1 MCLQK
6 REQGS
11 KGTNWA
17 IFLLCFSAVFREG
30 IEAVVFLAG
39 VSTTESVTAIPIAAV
54 VGIICGLACGFI
66 LFFTCVPASSHL
78 ASWVSRPLPAIFPA
92 PEASSFRLV
101 ASDGKN
107 VCLMTAKRS
116 SQPWTG

>member
-1 MCLQK
+1 MKTAVEVKWAGELRVLANSSVPCLQK
-6 REQGS
+6 RQQGG

-66 LFFTCVPASSHL
+66 LFFT
-78 ASWVSRPLPAIFPA
+78 
-92 PEASSFRLV
+92 
-101 ASDGKN
+101 
-107 VCLMTAKRS
+107 
-116 SQPWTG
+116 